1 MGHMLTLTQNH
12 CKMQDFDQ
20 SLKERLADYRK
31 TNPKAYLRSVASELG
46 SNEASLIVFEEECVF
61 LDLSKGLLSLLNEV
75 KALGQLT
82 AITRNDF
89 AVSEFTSEIAAIE
102 ERGKVIIVHMSN
114 AKIEMSATQVVLG
127 LLVIKESRNSVQF
140 YDKYGDSAVK
150 FFIKDDQ
157 ANITALSR
165 AEYSHSSH
173 GSFEDRIVRPFEISS
188 EVKKQVGLVRA
199 LIERHADVE
208 KEIRIVVANHA
219 VVQSFTG
226 QIHKVV
232 DARGWFN
239 ILDADYNLHLKDE
252 EIEEVYAKQ
261 TQDKVEISAL
271 SKQNRVLSLEIE
283 KSLLTGENE

>member
-1 MGHMLTLTQNH
+1 MLTLTQNH
-12 CKMQDFDQ
+12 CKMRDFDQ

-46 SNEASLIVFEEECVF
+46 SNEASLIVFEEECAF

-89 AVSEFTSEIAAIE
+89 AVSEFTSEIMAIE
-102 ERGKVIIVHMSN
+102 DQGEVIIVHMSN
-114 AKIEMSATQVVLG
+114 TKIEISATQIALG

-157 ANITALSR
+157 ADITALSR

-173 GSFEDRIVRPFEISS
+173 SSFESRADRAVRPFEIGR
-188 EVKKQVGLVRA
+188 EIKKQVGLVRA
-199 LIERHADVE
+199 LIERHAGLE

-271 SKQNRVLSLEIE
+271 SKQNKILSLEIE
-283 KSLLTGENE
+283 KSFLTGENE

>member
-1 MGHMLTLTQNH
+1 MLTLTQNH
-12 CKMQDFDQ
+12 CKMRDLDQ
-20 SLKERLADYRK
+20 SLEERLADYRK

-46 SNEASLIVFEEECVF
+46 SNEASLIVFEEECAF

-89 AVSEFTSEIAAIE
+89 AVSEFTSEIMAIE
-102 ERGKVIIVHMSN
+102 DRGKVIIVHMSK
-114 AKIEMSATQVVLG
+114 AKIEISAAQIVLG

-157 ANITALSR
+157 ADITALSR
-165 AEYSHSSH
+165 AEYSH
-173 GSFEDRIVRPFEISS
+173 GSFEDRAVRPFEIGS
-188 EVKKQVGLVRA
+188 EIKKQVGLVRA
-199 LIERHADVE
+199 LIERHADLE
-208 KEIRIVVANHA
+208 KEIGIVVANYA

-232 DARGWFN
+232 DALGWFN
-239 ILDADYNLHLKDE
+239 ILDVDYNLHLKDE

-261 TQDKVEISAL
+261 IQDKVEISAL
-271 SKQNRVLSLEIE
+271 SKQNKILSLEIE

>member
-1 MGHMLTLTQNH
+1 MLTLTQNH
-12 CKMQDFDQ
+12 CKMQDFDR

-46 SNEASLIVFEEECVF
+46 SNEASLIVFEEECAF

-102 ERGKVIIVHMSN
+102 DRGKVIIVHMSN
-114 AKIEMSATQVVLG
+114 AKIEISATQIVLG
-127 LLVIKESRNSVQF
+127 LLVIKESRNSVQL

-165 AEYSHSSH
+165 AEHSHN
-173 GSFEDRIVRPFEISS
+173 SFEDRAVIPFEIGS
-188 EVKKQVGLVRA
+188 EIKKQVGLVRA
-199 LIERHADVE
+199 LIERHADLE

-226 QIHKVV
+226 EIHKVV

-239 ILDADYNLHLKDE
+239 ILDTDYNLHLKDE

-261 TQDKVEISAL
+261 IQDKVEISAL
-271 SKQNRVLSLEIE
+271 AKQNKIVSLEIE

>member
-1 MGHMLTLTQNH
+1 MLTQNH
-12 CKMQDFDQ
+12 CKMQNLDQ
-20 SLKERLADYRK
+20 SLEERLADYRK

-46 SNEASLIVFEEECVF
+46 SNEASLIVFEEECAF

-89 AVSEFTSEIAAIE
+89 AVSEFTSEIMAIE
-102 ERGKVIIVHMSN
+102 DKGEVIIVHMSN
-114 AKIEMSATQVVLG
+114 AKIEISATQIALG

-157 ANITALSR
+157 ADITALSR
-165 AEYSHSSH
+165 AEYSHSSSH
-173 GSFEDRIVRPFEISS
+173 DSFEDRADRAVRPFEIGR
-188 EVKKQVGLVRA
+188 EIKKQVGLVRA
-199 LIERHADVE
+199 LIERHAGLE
-208 KEIRIVVANHA
+208 KDISILVTNHS

-226 QIHKVV
+226 QIYKVV

-261 TQDKVEISAL
+261 TQDKVEISAF
-271 SKQNRVLSLEIE
+271 SKQNKILSLEIE
-283 KSLLTGENE
+283 KSILIGENE

>member
-1 MGHMLTLTQNH
+1 MLTLMQNH
-12 CKMQDFDQ
+12 CKMQNFDQ

-46 SNEASLIVFEEECVF
+46 SNEASLIVFEEECAF

-89 AVSEFTSEIAAIE
+89 AVSEFTGEILAIE
-102 ERGKVIIVHMSN
+102 DRGKVIIIHMSN
-114 AKIEMSATQVVLG
+114 AKIEISATQIALG

-157 ANITALSR
+157 ADITALSR

-173 GSFEDRIVRPFEISS
+173 SSFEDRADRAVRPFEIGS
-188 EVKKQVGLVRA
+188 EIKKQVGLVRT
-199 LIERHADVE
+199 LIERHADLE
-208 KEIRIVVANHA
+208 KEIGIVVANYA
-219 VVQSFTG
+219 VVQSFAG
-226 QIHKVV
+226 EIYKVV

-239 ILDADYNLHLKDE
+239 ILDTNYNLHLKDK
-252 EIEEVYAKQ
+252 EIEEVYMKEVE
-261 TQDKVEISAL
+261 DKVEISAL
-271 SKQNRVLSLEIE
+271 SKQNKILSLEIE
-283 KSLLTGENE
+283 KSLLTGENK

>member
-1 MGHMLTLTQNH
+1 MTTGRMLTLTQNH

-46 SNEASLIVFEEECVF
+46 SNEASLIVFEEECAF

-102 ERGKVIIVHMSN
+102 DKGKVIRVHMSN
-114 AKIEMSATQVVLG
+114 AKIEISATQIVLG
-127 LLVIKESRNSVQF
+127 LLVIKESRNSVQL

-157 ANITALSR
+157 ADITALSR
-165 AEYSHSSH
+165 AEHSHS
-173 GSFEDRIVRPFEISS
+173 SFEDRAVRPFEIGS
-188 EVKKQVGLVRA
+188 EIKKQVGLVRA
-199 LIERHADVE
+199 LIERHADLE
-208 KEIRIVVANHA
+208 KEIGIVVANHA
-219 VVQSFTG
+219 AVQSFTG
-226 QIHKVV
+226 EIHKVV

-261 TQDKVEISAL
+261 MQDKVEISAL
-271 SKQNRVLSLEIE
+271 SKQNKILSLEIE
-283 KSLLTGENE
+283 KSFLTGENE